1 LTILRLLQE
10 NINLTR
16 KLSDY
21 LSLVKYK
28 LSLAVAFSAATGYL
42 ICTSILGPD
51 FIVLIA
57 GIFFLT
63 AGSAALNQYTE
74 REQDALMPRTMER
87 PVAAK
92 KIPLKS
98 AFVALILLLLSGSFL
113 LFLNGLI
120 PLVLGFLGVILY
132 NLLYTSLKKV
142 TVLAII
148 PGALVGSI
156 PPLIG
161 YTSAGGIVFSNKILF
176 FSAFMFLWQIPHFWL
191 LLIRYG
197 KEYQEAGFRTVY
209 DYLNEKQIKN
219 LILFWILLSVLCL
232 FIFSLVTSL
241 LRKEFAIPGFILTLI
256 FIILFCRFLI
266 VVKGSQNL
274 KYAFILLNSYGF
286 GMMLIL
292 IADSIFS

>member
-1 LTILRLLQE
+1 
-10 NINLTR
+10 
-16 KLSDY
+16 
-21 LSLVKYK
+21 
-28 LSLAVAFSAATGYL
+28 
-42 ICTSILGPD
+42 
-51 FIVLIA
+51 
-57 GIFFLT
+57 
-63 AGSAALNQYTE
+63 
-74 REQDALMPRTMER
+74 MER

-98 AFVALILLLLSGSFL
+98 AFVVLILLLLSGSFL

-132 NLLYTSLKKV
+132 NLLYTSLKKI

-274 KYAFILLNSYGF
+274 KYAFILFNSYGF